1 MRVQKLAQ
9 KRTTQQ
15 MEQSRCNCEF
25 SFQSESESE
34 SEKTSYGLLRQ
45 CCFQTIP
52 PLVLATRLG
61 NTLFV
66 SFTKLDPRTSNKWM
80 MTLLRGL
87 QLHTLP
93 HGKRKWPRASRS
105 ARGHRSVPSTASS
118 STERKRRKER
128 RFNHQKSRRICKVNH
143 RNCLSHSMGICSVN
157 PCTDTLCMGLEAIA
171 CVLPSYSATC

>member
-1 MRVQKLAQ
+1 MCVQKLAQ

-25 SFQSESESE
+25 SFQSESEGE
-34 SEKTSYGLLRQ
+34 SEKTSHGLLRQ

-61 NTLFV
+61 NTLFL

-87 QLHTLP
+87 QLPYHMESASGHVRPDRHVAIDRSLP
-93 HGKRKWPRASRS
+93 LLPAQEREERAKRERGGKKDALIIRNQDGFARS
-105 ARGHRSVPSTASS
+105 I
-118 STERKRRKER
+118 TET
-128 RFNHQKSRRICKVNH
+128 V
-143 RNCLSHSMGICSVN
+143 CLIVW
-157 PCTDTLCMGLEAIA
+157 
-171 CVLPSYSATC
+171 VSAL